1 MPEHIHDLTVGVS
14 FFGFDNINN
23 FVNDIKNYHR
33 NAVQSGRPITG
44 ANIDALDN
52 LITLWEERAE
62 ILRNLSLEQTYIKEK
77 YQVQFV
83 VKNLKINY
91 MYYCK
96 LDDQINLVTD
106 LESVN
111 RAKLCFRHI
120 FYKEKKEISKIQV
133 TVCCISNA
141 GRVAR
146 IPKSLYHKF
155 IN

>member
-1 MPEHIHDLTVGVS
+1 MHS
-14 FFGFDNINN
+14 
-23 FVNDIKNYHR
+23 
-33 NAVQSGRPITG
+33 
-44 ANIDALDN
+44 
-52 LITLWEERAE
+52 
-62 ILRNLSLEQTYIKEK
+62 
-77 YQVQFV
+77 
-83 VKNLKINY
+83 
-91 MYYCK
+91 CK

-106 LESVN
+106 LESIN

-146 IPKSLYHKF
+146 MPKSLYHKF

>member
-1 MPEHIHDLTVGVS
+1 MGSSNKIQLNIIDGLRGIAQIIVSSIHMKS
-14 FFGFDNINN
+14 FFGI
-23 FVNDIKNYHR
+23 IPQKGGEI
-33 NAVQSGRPITG
+33 AVDFFLILSGFFMSYG
-44 ANIDALDN
+44 V
-52 LITLWEERAE
+52 
-62 ILRNLSLEQTYIKEK
+62 QTYIKEK

-83 VKNLKINY
+83 VKSLKVNY
-91 MYYCK
+91 IYSSK

-106 LESVN
+106 LESIN

-133 TVCCISNA
+133 TVCCISNT

-146 IPKSLYHKF
+146 MPKSLYHKF